1 MVDEAVGRVLDFF
14 AVPVEGLYT
23 PWQGL

>member
-1 MVDEAVGRVLDFF
+1 MVDEAVGRVLDMFG
-14 AVPVEGLYT
+14 VNVEGLYD